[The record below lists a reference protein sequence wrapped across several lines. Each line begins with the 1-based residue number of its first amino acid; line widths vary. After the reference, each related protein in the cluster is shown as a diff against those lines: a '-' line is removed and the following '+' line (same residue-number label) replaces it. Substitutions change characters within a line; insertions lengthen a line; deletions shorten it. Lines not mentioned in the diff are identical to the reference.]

1 MSNLGTAVVTGA
13 SSGIGASF
21 ASRLAQDGHDLLIV
35 ARRADRLAALAAR
48 LREDTGVHVETLVA
62 DLSDPQDVGR
72 LETRLAEIP
81 LSVMIN
87 NAGVGA
93 LGPTSKVSADAQDA
107 LLRINVIALTRL
119 SLAAIDRF
127 KAAGRGTLINIAS
140 VMALLPSAGGG
151 AYSGS
156 KAYVLNFTRSLRLE
170 LSGSGIS
177 VHVVMPGPVR
187 TEFFSSQGLS
197 DAVFPDSAYVSA
209 DDLADA
215 VMAGVQQGE
224 EVVTPTLSSAN
235 IWLEFEAARGAYMRE
250 VMSGRIAARYAGS

>member
-21 ASRLAQDGHDLLIV
+21 ASRLASDGYDLLIV
-35 ARRADRLAALAAR
+35 ARRADRLSELAGR
-48 LREDTGVHVETLVA
+48 LRENTGVHVETLVA

-72 LETRLAEIP
+72 LETRLSQIP
-81 LSVMIN
+81 LSVLIN

-93 LGPTSKVSADAQDA
+93 LGPTSKVPADAQDA
-107 LLRINVIALTRL
+107 LLRVNVIALTRL

-170 LSGSGIS
+170 LSGSGIG
-177 VHVVMPGPVR
+177 VHAVMPGPVR

-197 DAVFPDSAYVSA
+197 DAIFPDSAYVSA
-209 DDLADA
+209 DELADA
-215 VMAGVQQGE
+215 VMAGVRQGH
-224 EVVTPTLSSAN
+224 EVITPTLSSAN
-235 IWLEFEAARGAYMRE
+235 IWLDFEAARGAYMQD
-250 VMSGRIAARYAGS
+250 VMSGKIAARYAGS